1 MPRVIKVNSLHPR
14 PKMSLFHFDPRHKM
28 SLFQKVHAPECYRN
42 HEGYQAELQ
51 DFWKRQD
58 IEMLTDPV
66 TH

>member
-1 MPRVIKVNSLHPR
+1 MPRVIKIHSLHPR
-14 PKMSLFHFDPRHKM
+14 PKMSLFQNDPRHKM